1 MEMTSLRSIIKA
13 AICIVGFLFVFG
25 GVIVEDRPN
34 PLFINGK
41 SFGNAVRIN
50 GVLAISVED
59 FAKAIS
65 GTPNLQQAGLKVQGN
80 TLKLVPAVQSAA
92 SPRDPA
98 SGLPTGKRMHKPFVI
113 TKELDKATPLLYQ
126 HGKAYVAV
134 ADIAKAFGGVFAPPQ
149 NLTPGAPINLNFPP
163 SPNAVLVGDVNG

>member
-92 SPRDPA
+92 SQIGRA
-98 SGLPTGKRMHKPFVI
+98 HV
-113 TKELDKATPLLYQ
+113 
-126 HGKAYVAV
+126 
-134 ADIAKAFGGVFAPPQ
+134 
-149 NLTPGAPINLNFPP
+149 
-163 SPNAVLVGDVNG
+163 